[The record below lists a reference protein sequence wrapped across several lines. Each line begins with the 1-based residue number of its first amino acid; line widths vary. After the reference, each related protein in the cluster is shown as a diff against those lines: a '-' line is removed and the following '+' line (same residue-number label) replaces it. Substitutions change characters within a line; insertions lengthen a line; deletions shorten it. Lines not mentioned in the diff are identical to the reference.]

1 MLFILCSS
9 WEFLPLKNCNRPP
22 TPVVCPLLLAIGNL
36 LAEIFG
42 ADVGG
47 GEHASP
53 LFPLGIVDGR
63 VPLLLG
69 NVQNVNLFRI
79 GTFVL
84 PPHRMLRKSK
94 KKFT

>member
-1 MLFILCSS
+1 MLFILCIS
-9 WEFLPLKNCNRPP
+9 WAFLPLKNCNRPP
-22 TPVVCPLLLAIGNL
+22 TPVVCPLILAIGNL

-42 ADVGG
+42 VAEDVGG

-53 LFPLGIVDGR
+53 LFPLGIADGR

-79 GTFVL
+79 GAFFL
-84 PPHRMLRKSK
+84 LPPPHRC
-94 KKFT
+94 